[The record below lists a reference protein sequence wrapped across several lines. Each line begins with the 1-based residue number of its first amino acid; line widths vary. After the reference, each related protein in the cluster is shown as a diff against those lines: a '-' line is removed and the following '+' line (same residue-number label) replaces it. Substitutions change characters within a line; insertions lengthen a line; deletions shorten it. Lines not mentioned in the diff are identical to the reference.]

1 MTTSQA
7 SSPSTLAASIQ
18 SLQQA
23 HLDFQTQKISS
34 LEHARQREAALAKA
48 LDLIALEH
56 GVNLQKPLQID
67 SNGEF
72 SIVAL
77 RPDGPVGQDPKI
89 HGCGHFCNGFNE
101 LLNAHNPRCGISP
114 GATLFPESGW
124 CRLNHFGAERLV
136 VGYYDRQS
144 NTDELAVQPA
154 PAG

>member
-1 MTTSQA
+1 MTTSHA
-7 SSPSTLAASIQ
+7 SPPSTLAASIQ

-23 HLDFQTQKISS
+23 HLDFQARRITP
-34 LEHARQREAALAKA
+34 LEHSRQREVALAMA

-77 RPDGPVGQDPKI
+77 LPDGQDPKI
-89 HGCGHFCNGFNE
+89 YGAALFCNGFNE
-101 LLNAHNPRCGISP
+101 LLNAHNPRCGVSP
-114 GATLFPESGW
+114 GATLLPENGW
-124 CRLNHFGAERLV
+124 CRLNHFDAERLV
-136 VGYYDRQS
+136 VGYCDRQA
-144 NTDELAVQPA
+144 NTDEQAVQPA